1 MITEHDLLEAINECK
16 KVKKPNANTC
26 IMLAAFYTILDH
38 MDEDIIL
45 PQYSYADGSDGKVKY
60 NNRSDFAKQIH
71 GKDLS
76 KVLEIIDE
84 LMTTLQVLHPKL
96 YDGVMMKI
104 AE

>member
-1 MITEHDLLEAINECK
+1 MITEHDLLEAIDECK

-38 MDEDIIL
+38 MDEDIIV
-45 PQYSYADGSDGKVKY
+45 PQYSYAVEPEDKVKY
-60 NNRSDFAKQIH
+60 NNRSEFAKQIH
-71 GKDLS
+71 GKDLGR
-76 KVLEIIDE
+76 VLEIIDE